1 MCPMIWTAWY
11 NPTVKPVIVV
21 PYDPLWPVQFEALSD
36 RIKSHCGLLLITIH
50 HVGSTAVPGLWAK
63 PVLDIDLEIL
73 PEMFELVKAQLAA
86 LGYTHEG
93 NLGIEGR
100 EAFKT
105 SSSDLPKHHLYVCPT
120 TSHELKRHL
129 AFRNALRQNDDL
141 RDTYSRI
148 KQEAAH
154 HHPMDIDAYIEEKGI
169 WIATIYARLG
179 V

>member
-1 MCPMIWTAWY
+1 M
-11 NPTVKPVIVV
+11 KPVIVV
-21 PYDPLWPVQFEALSD
+21 PYDPLWPIQFEALAKC
-36 RIKSHCGLLLITIH
+36 IKSHCGSSLINIH

-63 PVLDIDLEIL
+63 PILDIDLEIL
-73 PEMFELVKAQLAA
+73 AEKFEQVKAQLKA

-105 SSSDLPKHHLYVCPT
+105 SQPDSPKHHLYVCPT

-129 AFRNALRQNDDL
+129 AFRDALRQDDNM
-141 RDTYSRI
+141 RDTYSSI
-148 KQEAAH
+148 KQEAAQ

>member
-1 MCPMIWTAWY
+1 M
-11 NPTVKPVIVV
+11 KPVTVV
-21 PYDPLWPVQFEALSD
+21 PYDPLWPIQFEALAH
-36 RIKSHCGLLLITIH
+36 RIISRCGSSLLAIH

-63 PVLDIDLEIL
+63 PILDIDLEIL
-73 PEMFELVKAQLAA
+73 PEKFERIKSHLET

-93 NLGIEGR
+93 NLGIVDR

-105 SSSDLPKHHLYVCPT
+105 SQIDLPKHHLYVCPT

-129 AFRNALRQNDDL
+129 AFRDALRKDDDL

-148 KQEAAH
+148 KQESATD
-154 HHPMDIDAYIEEKGI
+154 HPREIDAYIEEKGA
-169 WIATIYARLG
+169 WISRVYKRLG